1 MKDVVPKKYIS
12 CNAYYK
18 VRITSMKSSD
28 RTLLFRELLTD
39 QVLDDVCPL
48 VGLLLQSVD
57 AVLHVADL
65 VQSNLDV
72 LKRVKLDIS
81 ACKS

>member
-1 MKDVVPKKYIS
+1 
-12 CNAYYK
+12 
-18 VRITSMKSSD
+18 MKSSD

-48 VGLLLQSVD
+48 VGLLLQPVD

-72 LKRVKLDIS
+72 LKHVKLGIAVCLS
-81 ACKS
+81 